1 MSEAIEENFSHI
13 RRLARDIDGKFA
25 GTTTSEQL
33 LRNELAGMF
42 AVTVA
47 ATYEGIVKQTLIS
60 YAANFHEKYRAH
72 VENDFGRLN
81 ARISIDNLRS
91 YSRHFGL
98 QRWTGPDAPKK
109 GKPTTFHRLLEEKRK
124 IVERRFR
131 TDMVKN
137 YENLFTWRNDYAHE
151 RTTSVTFRDV
161 YEAHRVAQY
170 VIRSFVKAFEMG

>member
-1 MSEAIEENFSHI
+1 MSEAIDENFAHI
-13 RRLARDIDGKFA
+13 RRLARDIDSKFA
-25 GTTTSEQL
+25 NATTSEQL

-60 YAANFHEKYRAH
+60 YAANFHEKYRDH

-81 ARISIDNLRS
+81 ARISIDDLRS

-98 QRWTGPDAPKK
+98 KKWTGPTAPPKSK
-109 GKPTTFHRLLEEKRK
+109 GTTFHRLLKEKREV
-124 IVERRFR
+124 VERRFR
-131 TDMVKN
+131 TDMVQN
-137 YENLFTWRNDYAHE
+137 YENLFLWRNAYAHE

-170 VIRSFVKAFEMG
+170 VIRSFVRAFELG